1 MQPDTARARFWQWFK
16 NNGDRLQAAMYGR
29 DDAAREEAAAELR
42 EAVHA
47 VQPGLVLELGRGE
60 GSEPRQLIVSADGRP
75 ERVDAVKDF
84 VAAAPALPGW
94 EVVAFRPRLPVGES
108 LAIELQG
115 ERVGPED
122 IAFRV
127 TESDDGL
134 DLTLHVRGL
143 TAANEKL
150 RGLGASLLAEHTV
163 GERDALTMLNSL
175 RIEPA
180 AAPGSPGVRPFREL
194 AGVFDEA
201 KAAKYPPPGS
211 LPLDVE
217 NDWQNMRGTING
229 STALV
234 LLHAGLRPFA
244 GHPDYDSRVTV
255 SIPFHG
261 VNEDGLPTTEE
272 EYVTVCDLGD
282 RLTDAAGEG
291 QQALLAMSIMTRG
304 RRDLIFYTSDAD
316 ATLERVEAL
325 RAEATT
331 HEVEAEVERDTFW
344 GMYRSFCGAGRKA
357 EAEE

>member
-1 MQPDTARARFWQWFK
+1 MQPDTARARFWQWFM
-16 NNGDRLQAAMYGR
+16 NNGDRLRAAMYGP
-29 DDAAREEAAAELR
+29 DDDAREEAAAELR
-42 EAVHA
+42 EAVHT
-47 VQPGLVLELGRGE
+47 VQPGLVLELGHSAE
-60 GSEPRQLIVSADGRP
+60 GEPRQLIVSADGHP
-75 ERVDAVKDF
+75 ERVDAVKNF

-94 EVVAFRPRLPVGES
+94 DVVAFRPRLPIGES
-108 LAIELQG
+108 LEIVLQG
-115 ERVGPED
+115 ERVGPDD
-122 IAFRV
+122 ISFRV
-127 TESDDGL
+127 TENDDGL

-150 RGLGASLLAEHTV
+150 RGLGASLLAEHAV

-175 RIEPA
+175 RIEPPA
-180 AAPGSPGVRPFREL
+180 ATRAPGLRPFREL
-194 AGVFDEA
+194 AAVFDEA

-211 LPLDVE
+211 LPIDLE

-244 GHPDYDSRVTV
+244 GHPDYDCRVTV

-282 RLTDAAGEG
+282 RLADAVGEG
-291 QQALLAMSIMTRG
+291 QQALLAMTIMTQG

-331 HEVEAEVERDTFW
+331 YEVEASVERDTFW
-344 GMYRSFCGAGRKA
+344 GMYRNFCGAGRKA
-357 EAEE
+357 ETEE